1 MIAPASIKQTMI
13 AIDAHRA
20 RHALPPLKSH
30 RTTQMLR
37 AMRQRRPTGAAFIGA
52 DPINIRTVLQ
62 ALPTRPTTL
71 TAPNA
76 RRVPLPR
83 ITFEQARLRALMLL
97 RIVTMLRPGEPA
109 SIKRST
115 ITTARHPADP
125 NRIIL
130 RFNKRRAAATPV
142 PSARRRGPAPVRPT
156 PAPQQHQRRALHRP
170 PRLPAQRRTMLIDRA
185 RFPAR
190 HWRLDAALLACTAGS
205 HQHVAERAQRAG
217 AGHCHARR
225 LAWPH
230 WRRDSIA
237 PLHTISNCRARLCVV
252 DHQLGHERFTLM
264 TQQHKVSNNSKINQ

>member
-1 MIAPASIKQTMI
+1 MIAPASVKQTMI

-125 NRIIL
+125 NRIIQTTRRSDTCAQRAPSRTCSCSSDACTSATPTTRSSPTASAASSAANDAHRSCAISCTAL
-130 RFNKRRAAATPV
+130 ASRRRAARMHCGEP
-142 PSARRRGPAPVRPT
+142 PT
-156 PAPQQHQRRALHRP
+156 R
-170 PRLPAQRRTMLIDRA
+170 
-185 RFPAR
+185 
-190 HWRLDAALLACTAGS
+190 C
-205 HQHVAERAQRAG
+205 
-217 AGHCHARR
+217 
-225 LAWPH
+225 
-230 WRRDSIA
+230 
-237 PLHTISNCRARLCVV
+237 
-252 DHQLGHERFTLM
+252 
-264 TQQHKVSNNSKINQ
+264 